1 MEIYPGPDSILLLL
15 HTSWLLPFSQSLIDI
30 NVSYAD
36 TTCSNKGKTEHLPLI
51 YSNYCTFVP
60 FIWVLIV
67 HKSVIPWPCNAFPP
81 EMGYKF
87 LVTNKRECD
96 RLAWRDVYYRDTE
109 CQVSHSRYTSHLSAN
124 HRLPFNCVQQSWP
137 IDQSQTRSWPAG
149 KLLCVAASLSGVCSL
164 EEDFGCKVGE
174 KCDKS

>member
-15 HTSWLLPFSQSLIDI
+15 HHDFYLSHDLQSNRYNRYKCLVYEHAD
-30 NVSYAD
+30 AD

-96 RLAWRDVYYRDTE
+96 RLAWRDVYYRDTV

-137 IDQSQTRSWPAG
+137 IHQSQTR
-149 KLLCVAASLSGVCSL
+149 
-164 EEDFGCKVGE
+164 
-174 KCDKS
+174 